1 MYYDY
6 EARDE
11 HLQSLPRFI
20 DDGEESDSSADN
32 DQCEIVTDTEDSENL
47 LVNLNKYLNVDSTDE
62 DEASADEEHEQN
74 VLEKSIGED
83 EFEQDDDSDDP
94 VLSNLISS
102 TTTTPIT
109 SVSSVVQLQ
118 KPLVKATGDQGSTK
132 RKRKQWSI
140 KEKLSALD
148 SVEKNLGNKQLTAHQ
163 HGCSRYQL
171 SQWLKG
177 KMELETLSKLK
188 HGKNN

>member
-1 MYYDY
+1 KEQERTENNDQSCPLSAEEVTCTYSNRNQQRNKDVYYDY
-6 EARDE
+6 EAHDQ

-20 DDGEESDSSADN
+20 DDGEESDSSANN

-47 LVNLNKYLNVDSTDE
+47 LVNLNKYLNMDSTND
-62 DEASADEEHEQN
+62 DEASTGEKHQQN

-102 TTTTPIT
+102 TTTPIT
-109 SVSSVVQLQ
+109 SVSSVIQLQ
-118 KPLVKATGDQGSTK
+118 KPLAKATGNQGSTK

-140 KEKLSALD
+140 KEKLSTLN
-148 SVEKNLGNKQLTAHQ
+148 SFENKIL
-163 HGCSRYQL
+163 
-171 SQWLKG
+171 
-177 KMELETLSKLK
+177 
-188 HGKNN
+188 